1 MPKIDKRFQIL
12 FSEEEILL
20 LKNEADKRGISQGE
34 LLRLALRNEI
44 TQKSNFTRIRAI
56 RNLTEILD

>member
-1 MPKIDKRFQIL
+1 MAKIDKRFQIL

-20 LKNEADKRGISQGE
+20 LKNEAEKRNISQGE

-44 TQKSNFTRIRAI
+44 THKSDFTRIRAI
-56 RNLTEILD
+56 RALTEVFD

>member
-1 MPKIDKRFQIL
+1 VAKIDKRFQIL

-44 TQKSNFTRIRAI
+44 TQKSDFVRIKAI
-56 RNLTEILD
+56 RSLIEVLD

>member
-1 MPKIDKRFQIL
+1 MAKIDKRFQIL

-44 TQKSNFTRIRAI
+44 TQKSDFTRIKALRTI
-56 RNLTEILD
+56 TELLN